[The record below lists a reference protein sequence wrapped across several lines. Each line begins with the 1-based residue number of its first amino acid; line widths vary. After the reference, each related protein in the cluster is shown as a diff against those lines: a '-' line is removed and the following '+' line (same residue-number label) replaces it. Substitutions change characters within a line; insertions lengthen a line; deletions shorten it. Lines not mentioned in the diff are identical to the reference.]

1 VRRPAGLLLAALLA
15 LAAAPAPAQE
25 PEAGEEPAATAPAGE
40 AAPAAPQ
47 APPEPPAAERP
58 RFELP
63 LPEEDGGGVVRGRAA
78 SLEFLREDYAAA
90 AGGVEIQYQ
99 DVKLTADRVEIDLET
114 QVATATGDVV
124 FDQGP
129 RRITATQ
136 ATFDLRTK
144 TGTFEEATAFVQ
156 PDYYFRGARV
166 EKVGEDVYTVDDGV
180 FTSCSG
186 DNPSWS
192 FRLGRARVE
201 IEGYARIRNASMRVK
216 KVPVLYTPYIV
227 WPAKQERTSGLLI
240 PEIGYSERKGT
251 ELGLAYYQT
260 LGRSFDTT
268 FHVDA
273 FTEGY
278 LGLGNELR
286 YRPTEGTRG
295 IFVGYAVRD
304 PEAED
309 VEGLDEWRWK
319 VDWDH
324 VTEDLPW
331 DLRGVLSYHDF
342 SDFQFFR
349 DFERDFDRNTIR
361 TLESRGFVSGDWGAH
376 SLNVLVNEQQTFLGP
391 ATQQNPERTITQAK
405 LPEIE
410 YRLRPTR
417 IFGEAPLYLDV
428 LSSLSY
434 LSLDRQRNYNDSYGR
449 FDLFPRLTV
458 PLRTVPWLSLSLN
471 AGGRMTWYGN
481 SIYSNAEFGQLPPEE
496 RDNRFKDEALTRAVP
511 VAGAEIVGPSFSRI
525 FDAEA
530 GGFTKFKHVV
540 EPRFTATWLGDF
552 EEQENVPVFDEVDNL
567 RNTAGGLGL
576 GSTKSG
582 RWSLV
587 NRLLAKAEPAADA
600 EEDEEDEE
608 EEDAEVAEDGNGEP
622 GAAAAAAPAAEVSA
636 REVASFELTQEISF
650 DEEQPLQVSR
660 AGEETQ
666 QGPVSARFR
675 FTPSL
680 ATNLAAQ
687 VDYSTFF
694 ENLTST
700 SFSGTWRFDRGNLG
714 ATWFTR
720 YNAEDGESRSDQVR
734 FFGGFDVVEQRLRL
748 ETQINYD
755 LEQSLLQQQSYVL
768 SYNSQ
773 CYAVRFEMRDFRSFD
788 RRDTEYY
795 FTLSLKNVGTFLPLS
810 ARSTTALP

>member
-1 VRRPAGLLLAALLA
+1 MPRRAVAGVLLAALVA
-15 LAAAPAPAQE
+15 LPAAAARPHE
-25 PEAGEEPAATAPAGE
+25 PVAEEPAAVQET
-40 AAPAAPQ
+40 PAAQEP
-47 APPEPPAAERP
+47 APPPERTAAERP

-78 SLEFLREDYAAA
+78 SLEFVREDYAAA
-90 AGGVEIQYQ
+90 SGGVEIQYQ
-99 DVKLTADRVEIDLET
+99 DVTLTADRVEIDLET
-114 QVATATGDVV
+114 QIATATGDVI

-129 RRITATQ
+129 RRITATE
-136 ATFDLRTK
+136 ARFDLQTK

-156 PDYYFRGARV
+156 PDYYFSGRRV
-166 EKVGEDVYTVDDGV
+166 EKVAEDVYTVEDGV

-201 IEGYARIRNASMRVK
+201 IEGYAHIRNASMRVK
-216 KVPVLYTPYIV
+216 RLPVLYTPYIV
-227 WPAKQERTSGLLI
+227 WPAKRERTSGLLI
-240 PEIGYSERKGT
+240 PEIGYSERKGA
-251 ELGLAYYQT
+251 ELGLAYYQV

-268 FHVDA
+268 FHVD
-273 FTEGY
+273 TYSEGF

-304 PEAED
+304 PEAE
-309 VEGLDEWRWK
+309 EQAGLDEWRWK
-319 VDWDH
+319 IDWTH
-324 VTEDLPW
+324 VTEDLPFGM
-331 DLRGVLSYHDF
+331 RGVLSYHDF
-342 SDFQFFR
+342 SDFEFFR

-361 TLESRGFVSGDWGAH
+361 TLESRGFVSGNWGPS
-376 SLNVLVNEQQTFLGP
+376 SLNVLVNEQQTFLEP
-391 ATQQNPERTITQAK
+391 ATDTNPERTITLAR

-417 IFGEAPLYLDV
+417 LFGQAPVYLDV
-428 LSSLSY
+428 LSSLSS

-458 PLRTVPWLSLSLN
+458 PVRLAPWLSLSVSG
-471 AGGRMTWYGN
+471 GGRMTWYGD
-481 SIYSNAEFGQLPPEE
+481 SIFSSQEFAEIPEEE
-496 RDNRFKDEALTRAVP
+496 RDNRFRNEGLTRTVP
-511 VAGAEIVGPSFSRI
+511 VAGAEIIGPSFSRI
-525 FDAEA
+525 FNGKA
-530 GGFTKFKHVV
+530 GPFTTFKHVV

-552 EEQENVPVFDEVDNL
+552 DEQGNVPLFDEVDNL
-567 RNTAGGLGL
+567 RRTAGGFGI
-576 GSTKSG
+576 GSTKGG

-587 NRLLAKAEPAADA
+587 NRLLAKGDTEEGVAA
-600 EEDEEDEE
+600 
-608 EEDAEVAEDGNGEP
+608 
-622 GAAAAAAPAAEVSA
+622 SA
-636 REVASFELTQEISF
+636 REVASFEISQEISF
-650 DEEQPLQVSR
+650 DEGQALQESSS
-660 AGEETQ
+660 GETTQ
-666 QGPVSARFR
+666 QGPISARFR

-680 ATNLAAQ
+680 TTNLAAQ
-687 VDYSTFF
+687 VDYSAFF

-700 SFSGTWRFDRGNLG
+700 SFSGTWRFGRGNLG

-720 YNAEDGESRSDQVR
+720 YDPETADTRSNQVR
-734 FFGGFDVVEQRLRL
+734 FFGGFDVRPRRLRL
-748 ETQINYD
+748 ETQVNYD
-755 LEQSLLQQQSYVL
+755 LEQALLQQQSYVL